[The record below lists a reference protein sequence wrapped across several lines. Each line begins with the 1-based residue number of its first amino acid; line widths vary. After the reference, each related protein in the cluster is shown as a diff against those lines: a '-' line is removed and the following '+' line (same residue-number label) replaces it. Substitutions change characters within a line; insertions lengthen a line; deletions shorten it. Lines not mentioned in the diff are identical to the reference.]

1 MDLQGKKA
9 TLIGLGTRTN
19 VALARFL
26 VRQGALVTISDRKP
40 AEQLQQEIALLGD
53 LPVRLSL
60 GGNRE
65 EDTVGAD
72 VVFVTPG
79 APRDI
84 PAVVA
89 AASHGVPISS
99 EIQLLF
105 ERCPA
110 TIVALT
116 GSSGKSTT
124 TTLVGEILKATGRHV
139 YVGGNLGTPLIE
151 HVEQM
156 TADDLVVLELSS
168 FQLETMR
175 LSPHVAA
182 ILNITPNH
190 LDRHPSMEHYAESKR
205 NIIRY
210 QAPGDWAILGYA
222 NELTREYGRH
232 TVARRLYFG
241 VDPVEGEG
249 AFTQD
254 GAVVL
259 RLNGRTERVIDLS
272 EIQLRGRHNL
282 ENVTA
287 AVAVS
292 AAAGADPDA
301 MRRAIAAFR
310 GIEHRIEPV
319 REIGGVQYYND
330 SIATAPERTL
340 AALRSFHEPIV
351 LLAGGRDKHL
361 PLEELAETIKARVHT
376 LILFG
381 EGADLLDAAMR
392 RVTPPLPIILRCQNL
407 AEAVPLA
414 AVAARP
420 GDVVLLSPA
429 FTSYDQF
436 RDFEERGREF
446 KRMVNA
452 LPSSA
457 AGVKRG
463 G

>member
-1 MDLQGKKA
+1 M
-9 TLIGLGTRTN
+9 I
-19 VALARFL
+19 
-26 VRQGALVTISDRKP
+26 LVTGGAGYIGSHVIK
-40 AEQLQQEIALLGD
+40 LLSRYGHDTVVIDNLSRGHREMVSTGEFIEGD
-53 LPVRLSL
+53 LSDKDLL
-60 GGNRE
+60 IKTMRE
-65 EDTVGAD
+65 KEIDSVIH
-72 VVFVTPG
+72 F
-79 APRDI
+79 
-84 PAVVA
+84 
-89 AASHGVPISS
+89 AASS
-99 EIQLLF
+99 
-105 ERCPA
+105 
-110 TIVALT
+110 
-116 GSSGKSTT
+116 
-124 TTLVGEILKATGRHV
+124 LVGESEECPHQ
-139 YVGGNLGTPLIE
+139 YYNNNLSNGINLLGS
-151 HVEQM
+151 M
-156 TADDLVVLELSS
+156 
-168 FQLETMR
+168 LET
-175 LSPHVAA
+175 
-182 ILNITPNH
+182 
-190 LDRHPSMEHYAESKR
+190 
-205 NIIRY
+205 
-210 QAPGDWAILGYA
+210 
-222 NELTREYGRH
+222 
-232 TVARRLYFG
+232 G
-241 VDPVEGEG
+241 VKKIV
-249 AFTQD
+249 F
-254 GAVVL
+254 
-259 RLNGRTERVIDLS
+259 S
-272 EIQLRGRHNL
+272 SS
-282 ENVTA
+282 A
-287 AVAVS
+287 AVYGNPVHVPIKEDHPTEPTNVYGSTKLIIEGMLKKYFEAYGIRSVS
-292 AAAGADPDA
+292 LRYFNAAGADPDA

-452 LPSSA
+452 LPSSS